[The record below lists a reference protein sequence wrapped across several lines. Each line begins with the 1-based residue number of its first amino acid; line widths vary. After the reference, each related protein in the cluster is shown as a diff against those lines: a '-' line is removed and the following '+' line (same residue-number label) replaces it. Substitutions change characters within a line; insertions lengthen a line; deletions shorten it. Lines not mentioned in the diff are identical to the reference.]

1 MRVEV
6 YRNLHNGVW
15 SVRDCKTGLVV
26 DHVNEITI
34 SNPTFVVQP
43 AGRRKVIEQKRKNV
57 HAFVRGERVIN
68 SAADSFTPAELARFW
83 NGHTVE
89 VTYNPYKYD
98 SFVSKQ
104 DETPV
109 RRASV
114 ATLTTSTVTAYI

>member
-6 YRNLHNGVW
+6 YRNLHNGMW

-43 AGRRKVIEQKRKNV
+43 AGRRKVIEQQRKNV
-57 HAFVRGERVIN
+57 HAFVRGECVID
-68 SAADSFTPAELARFW
+68 SAVDSFTP
-83 NGHTVE
+83 VE

-104 DETPV
+104 DETPIG
-109 RRASV
+109 RASV